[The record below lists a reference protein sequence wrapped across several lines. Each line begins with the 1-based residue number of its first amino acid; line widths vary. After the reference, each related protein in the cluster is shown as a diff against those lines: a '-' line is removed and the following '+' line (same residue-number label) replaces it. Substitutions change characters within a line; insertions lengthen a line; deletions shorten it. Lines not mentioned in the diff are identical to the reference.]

1 MIFFHRREHRAF
13 LVNRTFR
20 ENNFFPKIQSI
31 SSLNFSASSL
41 SAPPAVRFISLRQKI
56 PAFHHS
62 FVAEIR
68 KLAFNKKMT
77 EDAIF
82 NRRWVKWLIIFL
94 IWTLLGLFF
103 TSQVAFQN
111 FRTETQIPFWRILS
125 WQLFSGYVWFLITP
139 LVLYLGQRFPFEKGG
154 WKTSLPVHIVASFAI
169 AFCQLAID
177 AYVLPRLGYLGKY
190 KDAPYFEAY
199 KLFLIINLHFSVG
212 IYWAV
217 LSIYQAVR
225 YYRKFREREL
235 TASKLETRLAQ
246 SRLQVLKMQLHPH
259 FLFNTLNAISELIYK
274 DRESAE
280 RMIGDLSDL
289 LRMSFENLEVQE
301 ISLKQ
306 ELEFLRKYLEI
317 EQMRFHDRLIVEMEI
332 SPDTLD
338 ASVPNM
344 ILQPLVENA
353 IKHGI
358 APRSTGGKIQIGAV
372 RENGSL
378 ELSVWDN
385 GIGVPFK
392 DLENLSEGV
401 GLSNTRRRLKHLYG
415 DGHKFDLKNAD
426 ETGLRVNL
434 TIPFKELQS

>member
-1 MIFFHRREHRAF
+1 M
-13 LVNRTFR
+13 
-20 ENNFFPKIQSI
+20 
-31 SSLNFSASSL
+31 
-41 SAPPAVRFISLRQKI
+41 RFN
-56 PAFHHS
+56 
-62 FVAEIR
+62 E
-68 KLAFNKKMT
+68 KMT
-77 EDAIF
+77 EESRL
-82 NRRWVKWLIIFL
+82 NRRWVKWLVIFS
-94 IWTLLGLFF
+94 IWTLCGFF
-103 TSQVAFQN
+103 LTSQVAFQN
-111 FRTETQIPFWRILS
+111 LLSKNPVSFWRILS
-125 WQLFSGYVWFLITP
+125 WQLFSGYVWFLLTP
-139 LVLYLGQRFPFEKGG
+139 LILWLGRRFPFEKGG
-154 WKTSLPVHIVASFAI
+154 WKVSLPAHLVISFVI
-169 AFCQLAID
+169 ALAQQAVD
-177 AYVLPRLGYLGKY
+177 AYVLPKLGYLRSYQLDSFWETY
-190 KDAPYFEAY
+190 KI
-199 KLFLIINLHFSVG
+199 FLLVNLHFGVA

-225 YYRKFREREL
+225 YYRKYREREL
-235 TASKLETRLAQ
+235 ATSKLEARLAQ

-289 LRMSFENLEVQE
+289 LRLSFENLEVQE

-358 APRSTGGKIQIGAV
+358 APLSTGGKIEIGAH
-372 RENGSL
+372 RCNGSL
-378 ELSVWDN
+378 ELSVSDN
-385 GIGVPFK
+385 GIGVPFN

-401 GLSNTRRRLKHLYG
+401 GISNTRRRLRHLYG
-415 DGHKFDLKNAD
+415 EAHKFDLTNA
-426 ETGLRVNL
+426 EKSGLRVNL
-434 TIPFKELQS
+434 TIPFREILNGTRMNADETDLG